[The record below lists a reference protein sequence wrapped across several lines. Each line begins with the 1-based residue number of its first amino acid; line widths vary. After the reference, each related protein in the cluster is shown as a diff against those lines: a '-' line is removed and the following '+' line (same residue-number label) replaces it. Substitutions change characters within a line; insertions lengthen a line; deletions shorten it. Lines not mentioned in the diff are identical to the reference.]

1 MPTPRK
7 QPMDLFLEVFGI
19 LMVLVSFILP
29 AIYYSS
35 LPDSLPRHFGSDGQP
50 DAYGSKGI
58 IWVLP
63 SVGFILY
70 LTIGL
75 ISNVTGL
82 INLPFKPKP
91 EKIDFYQSKYA
102 RMIRILNV
110 IMVSI
115 FTYITY
121 NTIEIGMGNQTQL
134 PTYFAPFS
142 LIFFIGVCLIYVL
155 PDLLKNGKQ
164 K

>member
-7 QPMDLFLEVFGI
+7 QPIDFFLEIFGI
-19 LMVLVSFILP
+19 LIVLASFILP

-63 SVGFILY
+63 SIGFILY
-70 LTIGL
+70 LIIGL
-75 ISNVTGL
+75 IGNVLGW
-82 INLPFKPKP
+82 INLPFNPDP
-91 EKIDFYQSKYA
+91 EKIDFFQSKYS
-102 RMIRILNV
+102 RMIRVINV
-110 IMVSI
+110 IMVCLFS
-115 FTYITY
+115 YVTY
-121 NTIEIGMGNQTQL
+121 NTIEIGLGNQTQL
-134 PTYFAPFS
+134 PTYFISLF
-142 LIFFIGVCLIYVL
+142 LIFLIGICLIYVL
-155 PDLLKNGKQ
+155 PDLLKNRKQ